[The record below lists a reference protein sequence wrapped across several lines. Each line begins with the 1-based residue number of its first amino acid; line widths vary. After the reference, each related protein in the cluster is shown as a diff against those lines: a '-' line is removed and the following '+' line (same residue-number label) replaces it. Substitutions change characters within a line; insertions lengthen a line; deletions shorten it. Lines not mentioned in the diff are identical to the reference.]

1 MSTSAK
7 SPLVRFGVAM
17 EGALLEDFDRIV
29 EARGVTRSEVLR
41 DLVRAEI
48 TRSRVREGAQCVA
61 SLTLVYDHHVRD
73 LTERL
78 TEMQHALG
86 DAVRSTLLI
95 HLDETHCLEVIVLS
109 GPADRIRRAAERLL
123 ATRGVKQGGIELIA
137 LPSLAQPAGEVHEH
151 GGVPHRHAAS
161 HEAPAAKKTAR
172 PAKKRAHTHGHD

>member
-1 MSTSAK
+1 
-7 SPLVRFGVAM
+7 M

-48 TRSRVREGAQCVA
+48 TRSRVREGALCVA

-86 DAVRSTLLI
+86 DAVRSTLHI
-95 HLDETHCLEVIVLS
+95 HLDHAHCLEVIVLS

-161 HEAPAAKKTAR
+161 HDAPATKKTAR
-172 PAKKRAHTHGHD
+172 SARKLARKHTHD